1 MNQMAQPEWDPPSS
15 IVTASQLSPLN
26 MTGLPQVHATSEKTR
41 HFLRR
46 FQHNPEISSLIS
58 ELTSETGLSLA
69 TDGPAIS
76 DRPSGIKRVGITV
89 VWIVPSLSTRFAI
102 GLETPLVHRVIDQI
116 TGFSRSEAQHHL
128 PTTPVEWGFWT
139 VIAARLTDLINRS
152 SVIPRV
158 VLDRVGAD
166 PFDFSGIGTC
176 RTITWE
182 LLHHDQPVGLTRCWV
197 PDTLLNAAQWPMVG
211 CQTKANPEFGSVLN
225 DIVVQGRAQAG
236 FLELP
241 EGLSRLRP
249 KLILPWTDAPITGK
263 LPAIDG
269 PVICRMAEGESR
281 WTFAARLL
289 PESHGSQIELLN
301 LPRFNPTPVSKGLHM
316 SAEKSSDSSD
326 LPVTLTIELGRL
338 NLSVAKLADLKP
350 GDVLNLNR
358 SVSEPVEIT
367 SGERLV
373 ARGELVQI
381 EEQIGVRILQ
391 VLL

>member
-1 MNQMAQPEWDPPSS
+1 
-15 IVTASQLSPLN
+15 
-26 MTGLPQVHATSEKTR
+26 
-41 HFLRR
+41 
-46 FQHNPEISSLIS
+46 
-58 ELTSETGLSLA
+58 
-69 TDGPAIS
+69 
-76 DRPSGIKRVGITV
+76 
-89 VWIVPSLSTRFAI
+89 
-102 GLETPLVHRVIDQI
+102 
-116 TGFSRSEAQHHL
+116 
-128 PTTPVEWGFWT
+128 
-139 VIAARLTDLINRS
+139 
-152 SVIPRV
+152 
-158 VLDRVGAD
+158 
-166 PFDFSGIGTC
+166 
-176 RTITWE
+176 
-182 LLHHDQPVGLTRCWV
+182 
-197 PDTLLNAAQWPMVG
+197 
-211 CQTKANPEFGSVLN
+211 
-225 DIVVQGRAQAG
+225 
-236 FLELP
+236 
-241 EGLSRLRP
+241 
-249 KLILPWTDAPITGK
+249 
-263 LPAIDG
+263 
-269 PVICRMAEGESR
+269 MAEGESR